1 MAAFLAYESALAV
14 LRSHAATSGTPMR
27 HARVFRL
34 PDTSREVS
42 SSLGGCPPEAT
53 FSGRLHVLVS
63 SPQSRSK
70 RASCTSH
77 VWSQPLVTGSFVN
90 LGDDVYVSTPEFLF
104 LQMASTSSLPQL
116 VMLGYE
122 LCGTYTLT
130 DRYGRGFITDI
141 VPITTPSKISQYLA
155 RSPGRKGVD
164 KAKAALRWIRAHSN
178 SPMET
183 ALAMLLTLPRQDG
196 GQHLSPIVLNPEF
209 PLNLEWRRRLGRQSF
224 KPDIYFPKQRI
235 AVEYYGKEDHTSI
248 SSKQYDATRQALME
262 YLGIRVLG
270 VTSEELYHP
279 DKYIGMLKELYR
291 LLGKKYR
298 MPSDDQ
304 QVSTLLLKDE
314 ILPGHDSTRYLYS
327 INRKHRSTPC
337 ISPKPRVARK
347 TAGDEKTES

>member
-14 LRSHAATSGTPMR
+14 LRSHAATSGMPMR

-155 RSPGRKGVD
+155 R
-164 KAKAALRWIRAHSN
+164 
-178 SPMET
+178 
-183 ALAMLLTLPRQDG
+183 
-196 GQHLSPIVLNPEF
+196 
-209 PLNLEWRRRLGRQSF
+209 
-224 KPDIYFPKQRI
+224 
-235 AVEYYGKEDHTSI
+235 
-248 SSKQYDATRQALME
+248 
-262 YLGIRVLG
+262 
-270 VTSEELYHP
+270 
-279 DKYIGMLKELYR
+279 
-291 LLGKKYR
+291 
-298 MPSDDQ
+298 
-304 QVSTLLLKDE
+304 
-314 ILPGHDSTRYLYS
+314 
-327 INRKHRSTPC
+327 
-337 ISPKPRVARK
+337 
-347 TAGDEKTES
+347 